1 MKSFRLKNF
10 KCFEDTGEIE
20 IKPITLFY
28 GKNNSG
34 KSSALRFLK
43 MLCNTINKNSPLFLF
58 ERDYKTTVFNHD
70 VKLNIGFEFSFDPSY
85 APHSNFPQF
94 GDNGERPLTNLR
106 SELGYREE
114 GTYNR
119 YNQLNYTEISCK
131 EGIFLIVVVDE
142 KGVSINGKLLD
153 LPPLL
158 LYGFIPKYFHKIERR
173 DSQVRGVIYNINSF
187 LTLFANTTTY
197 LTANHPPPQYSYV
210 YNPKGEKEVGEQA
223 QHLPDIL
230 GYQKDQKNT
239 VFFDKLNDLLKKH
252 LKVTIEVET
261 FRNNTL
267 IIEIIDENGVKNIL
281 PDVGAGIVQVLP
293 VFVQSVLAD
302 QQSAFSTIIIEEPE
316 SNLNP
321 YAQAELADVF
331 IASAK
336 LHSNNRFLLETHSE
350 TLVLRLQRRILEGE
364 ISPSD
369 VAIYFVERKKEGIG
383 SEIKRVQW
391 DEDAQTFDFP
401 EEFFDA
407 DYIEARA
414 ITKLQTPKKITDLAW

>member
-1 MKSFRLKNF
+1 MHSFA
-10 KCFEDTGEIE
+10 G
-20 IKPITLFY
+20 
-28 GKNNSG
+28 
-34 KSSALRFLK
+34 
-43 MLCNTINKNSPLFLF
+43 
-58 ERDYKTTVFNHD
+58 
-70 VKLNIGFEFSFDPSY
+70 
-85 APHSNFPQF
+85 
-94 GDNGERPLTNLR
+94 
-106 SELGYREE
+106 
-114 GTYNR
+114 
-119 YNQLNYTEISCK
+119 
-131 EGIFLIVVVDE
+131 
-142 KGVSINGKLLD
+142 
-153 LPPLL
+153 
-158 LYGFIPKYFHKIERR
+158 
-173 DSQVRGVIYNINSF
+173 
-187 LTLFANTTTY
+187 TTTY

-252 LKVTIEVET
+252 LKITIEVET

-350 TLVLRLQRRILEGE
+350 TLVLRLQRRILEGK

>member
-1 MKSFRLKNF
+1 
-10 KCFEDTGEIE
+10 
-20 IKPITLFY
+20 
-28 GKNNSG
+28 
-34 KSSALRFLK
+34 
-43 MLCNTINKNSPLFLF
+43 
-58 ERDYKTTVFNHD
+58 
-70 VKLNIGFEFSFDPSY
+70 
-85 APHSNFPQF
+85 
-94 GDNGERPLTNLR
+94 
-106 SELGYREE
+106 
-114 GTYNR
+114 
-119 YNQLNYTEISCK
+119 
-131 EGIFLIVVVDE
+131 
-142 KGVSINGKLLD
+142 
-153 LPPLL
+153 
-158 LYGFIPKYFHKIERR
+158 
-173 DSQVRGVIYNINSF
+173 
-187 LTLFANTTTY
+187 
-197 LTANHPPPQYSYV
+197 
-210 YNPKGEKEVGEQA
+210 
-223 QHLPDIL
+223 
-230 GYQKDQKNT
+230 
-239 VFFDKLNDLLKKH
+239 
-252 LKVTIEVET
+252 
-261 FRNNTL
+261 
-267 IIEIIDENGVKNIL
+267 
-281 PDVGAGIVQVLP
+281 LP

-391 DEDAQTFDFP
+391 DEDTQTFDFP